1 MTALTALIKI
11 SIKYCSFRPF
21 FVAVSKIEPFISHAE
36 GLVDTLDDSNPEKS
50 YFRAMVSLARAISV
64 HYVRVPVD
72 PNGVVHDIRYRLI
85 KLLYAYRYVAC
96 PKTQENQLR

>member
-36 GLVDTLDDSNPEKS
+36 ALVNNLDDSNLEKS
-50 YFRAMVSLARAISV
+50 YFRAMVSLARAISLR
-64 HYVRVPVD
+64 YVRVPED
-72 PNGVVHDIRYRLI
+72 PNGVVHDIRHRLI
-85 KLLYAYRYVAC
+85 RLLYAYRYVVC
-96 PKTQENQLR
+96 PKIREN